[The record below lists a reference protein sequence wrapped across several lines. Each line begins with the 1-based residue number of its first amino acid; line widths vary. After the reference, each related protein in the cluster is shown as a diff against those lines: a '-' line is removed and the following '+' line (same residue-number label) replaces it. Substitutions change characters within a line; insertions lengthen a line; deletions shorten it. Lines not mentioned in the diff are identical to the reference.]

1 MDFKG
6 AKPHPSCLAAI
17 HLPHHICL
25 EQIFH
30 VKQGKGSR
38 RESYKA
44 NFPVKPFRQ
53 RREEQDRSRK
63 RAAQTLKDLLVK
75 IAEISKEFL
84 PVEAKILLYRVKF
97 LQVNPQNFA
106 RSKILCAE
114 SAKSA
119 QAINLQG
126 CQLLFCNLFSFW

>member
-1 MDFKG
+1 MK
-6 AKPHPSCLAAI
+6 
-17 HLPHHICL
+17 
-25 EQIFH
+25 
-30 VKQGKGSR
+30 
-38 RESYKA
+38 YKA
-44 NFPVKPFRQ
+44 YFPVKSFRQ

-63 RAAQTLKDLLVK
+63 KADHTPKDLLVK

-84 PVEAKILLYRVKF
+84 SAEAKILLYRVKF

-119 QAINLQG
+119 QAVKLQG
-126 CQLLFCNLFSFW
+126 CQLLFCNLFSFWERKKLIT